1 MEALYQRDKMS
12 KSRTL
17 NEYRQSKGYKL
28 PGKSEPVYK
37 GNSKS
42 IDHHETIYRYQSIKT
57 PVEWL
62 AANDMA
68 SQTRN
73 MESYAGYYVDQ
84 LIKMKLL
91 Q

>member
-1 MEALYQRDKMS
+1 METLYKRDTMS
-12 KSRTL
+12 KPRTL

-28 PGKSEPVYK
+28 PRKSEPVYK
-37 GNSKS
+37 ANSKS
-42 IDHHETIYRYQSIKT
+42 IDHHATIYQYQSIKT

-62 AANDMA
+62 AANDMD

-84 LIKMKLL
+84 LIKLKLI
-91 Q
+91 